1 MRREFLYVD
10 IILGLFLFCFCFV
23 FVSLIPHP
31 AEYGAEEFV
40 LDAVPTL
47 GLVRIGLEMGEVSL
61 AEWSPRLRPGSIL
74 LNVQTVWQSG
84 TSGERSGCG
93 AQATPSP
100 LSRELNVSC
109 LIGGVSGRV
118 RSPCGV

>member
-31 AEYGAEEFV
+31 AEYGAEELV

-47 GLVRIGLEMGEVSL
+47 GLVRIGLGD
-61 AEWSPRLRPGSIL
+61 
-74 LNVQTVWQSG
+74 
-84 TSGERSGCG
+84 
-93 AQATPSP
+93 
-100 LSRELNVSC
+100 
-109 LIGGVSGRV
+109 GGR
-118 RSPCGV
+118 